1 MYIPLTGRVA
11 LANICEANVFG
22 GVFVSEDE
30 RISILT
36 VFQTLKTKT
45 ARLLEPVVQAEGL
58 TPLQASVLLQLYRQ
72 SAAVGDISEATCMG
86 QANASSLCKKLE
98 QGGFLTRSRGA
109 ADGRVVTL
117 SLTPKGRGTAER
129 IQRRLDHYLELLN
142 TLPDSTRQELIR
154 GLQAANQ
161 MLDYL
166 FEQTKGDQD
175 QC

>member
-1 MYIPLTGRVA
+1 M
-11 LANICEANVFG
+11 NE
-22 GVFVSEDE
+22 ED

-45 ARLLEPVVQAEGL
+45 ARLLEPIVQAEGL
-58 TPLQASVLLQLYRQ
+58 TPLQASVLLQLARRD
-72 SAAVGDISEATCMG
+72 AAVGDISEATCMG

-98 QGGFLTRSRGA
+98 QSGYLTRSRGRP
-109 ADGRVVTL
+109 DGRVVTL
-117 SLTPKGRGTAER
+117 SLTPKGRETADR
-129 IQRRLDHYLELLN
+129 IQRRLNHYLELLN
-142 TLPDSTRQELIR
+142 ALPSGTKEELKR

-175 QC
+175 LC

>member
-1 MYIPLTGRVA
+1 MNDG
-11 LANICEANVFG
+11 
-22 GVFVSEDE
+22 D

-58 TPLQASVLLQLYRQ
+58 TPLLASVLRHLAQQ
-72 SAAVGDISEATCMG
+72 DAAVGGISEVTCMG

-117 SLTPKGRGTAER
+117 SLTPKGRETVER

-142 TLPDSTRQELIR
+142 ALPSGTREELAR
-154 GLQAANQ
+154 GFQAADQ

-166 FEQTKGDQD
+166 IEQTKGDQNL
-175 QC
+175 C